1 MKSRR
6 HDILAWGLFFKMTS
20 NQKAAEIVKLIF
32 KTISPRTVMCMV
44 TKKYP
49 DDARLT
55 KLQMHRLVITFQQNG
70 SVEDSRKK
78 IMVY

>member
-1 MKSRR
+1 
-6 HDILAWGLFFKMTS
+6 MTS

-32 KTISPRTVMCMV
+32 KTKSQKTVIRMV
-44 TKKYP
+44 KKKYP

-55 KLQMHRLVITFQQNG
+55 KLQIHRLVITFQQTG